1 MYCKY
6 CGGELPDKAVFCPTC
21 GKRQERPRGAG
32 ERPSASAGQVT
43 DAQPA
48 SPAKTQAMPVPGKAA
63 YVPAAVPGYGP
74 VAGAGQA
81 RPAGGYRTA
90 PASSGASASKPRVG
104 VVAAVVLA
112 AFVVLAGGVFAFAHF
127 GSSPASTSTS
137 DTTAAQAQTQSQA
150 QDTSSTTTSKTD
162 AQADSDTAKQDE
174 SASKEVELDG
184 LSTMGDSI
192 VYVNPTFGYALKL
205 PSSFKAV
212 AASDSGEGASFEDAS
227 SGIRVDVSAEANTT
241 GATVESVLAEYT
253 GAYGVSYQA
262 TGKTWMVASWEDGA
276 GDYYAKQY
284 VGENY
289 ITRIQYSTPTASHE
303 TGSQLIED
311 TINDFQPGAL

>member
-1 MYCKY
+1 MYFMYC
-6 CGGELPDKAVFCPTC
+6 GRELPDKAAFCPTC
-21 GKRQERPRGAG
+21 GKRQERPRGVG
-32 ERPSASAGQVT
+32 ERPSASAGQVS

-63 YVPAAVPGYGP
+63 YVPAAVPGHGP

-90 PASSGASASKPRVG
+90 PAPSGTSASRPRAG
-104 VVAAVVLA
+104 MAAVVVLA
-112 AFVVLAGGVFAFAHF
+112 AFAVLAGGAFAFAHF
-127 GSSPASTSTS
+127 SSSSAGTSTS
-137 DTTAAQAQTQSQA
+137 DAAAAQTQAQSQS
-150 QDTSSTTTSKTD
+150 QDSSSTTPSKTD
-162 AQADSDTAKQDE
+162 AQADSDAAKKDE
-174 SASKEVELDG
+174 SASKEIELDG

-192 VYVNPTFGYALKL
+192 VYVNPSFGYALKL

-227 SGIRVDVSAEANTT
+227 SGICVDVSAEANTT

-253 GAYGVSYQA
+253 GAYDVSYQA

-311 TINDFQPGAL
+311 TVNDFEPGAL